1 MRRTIVLTIVL
12 AAIPAAAH
20 AWVLERGDRGDGVR
34 VVQRTLT
41 ALGLRTS
48 PDGAFGPRTARNVR
62 RYERREGLRVDGD
75 VSRGQL
81 RGMLRRIG
89 RVLPRR
95 LERLIRQ
102 SVARPRSAPER
113 EEPAA
118 SERSFAFPIDG
129 EWEWGEGETGF
140 GDRGGAHDGE
150 DVFAD
155 CGTPLVAA
163 EAGKVVFS
171 GSHASAGNYL
181 VVRGAESGEDHVY
194 MHLVAKP
201 KPAKGETVAAGES
214 LGAVGRSGN
223 ASACHLHFEIWT
235 EPGWYEGGAAR
246 DPRPDLERW
255 AGRN

>member
-1 MRRTIVLTIVL
+1 LRRTIVLTIVL
-12 AAIPAAAH
+12 AAFPAVAH

-34 VVQRTLT
+34 LVQRALT

-48 PDGAFGPRTARNVR
+48 VDGAFGPGTERSVL
-62 RYERREGLRVDGD
+62 RYERREGLPVDGR

-89 RVLPRR
+89 ETMPP
-95 LERLIRQ
+95 EFED
-102 SVARPRSAPER
+102 SAPSAR
-113 EEPAA
+113 TRAA
-118 SERSFAFPIDG
+118 PSEDGFAFPIDG
-129 EWEWGEGETGF
+129 EWEWGKGETGF

-163 EAGKVVFS
+163 RPGKVVFKDS
-171 GSHASAGNYL
+171 DGSAGNYL
-181 VVRGAESGEDHVY
+181 VIRGEDEDFVY
-194 MHLVAKP
+194 MHLQAAARVD
-201 KPAKGETVAAGES
+201 KGDAVAAGES
-214 LGAVGRSGN
+214 LGAVGRTGN

-235 EPGWYEGGAAR
+235 SPGWYEGGHAR

-255 AGRN
+255 ASS